1 MKAVLREIEPAVPG
15 DFLSEGD
22 MARESSL
29 LVRLVIGPEGAQGA
43 DNFDLMVSTPGG
55 VAQSL
60 AGDAYRWGR
69 HMLIVDRI
77 DLDLVSRAVETAL
90 RRCEGNTWEEVA
102 VKIGRFAAWEF
113 EDYQA

>member
-1 MKAVLREIEPAVPG
+1 MKPILREIESAIPG
-15 DFLSEGD
+15 DFSNEKEL
-22 MARESSL
+22 AHAPSL
-29 LVRLVIGPEGAQGA
+29 LVRLVIGPEEAAEA
-43 DNFDLMVSTPGG
+43 DNFDLMICTPDG

-77 DLDLVSRAVETAL
+77 DLDIVSRAVETIL
-90 RRCEGNTWEEVA
+90 RRCEGKTWEEVA

-113 EDYQA
+113 EDYQT